1 MATLQHKYS
10 LWLSPPKHSPAHASI
25 QSLIAQFSTAPD
37 SPVFPPHLTLFSP
50 VRTDSDAA
58 AIEQVQFY
66 VAKLRER
73 QLSQIPIE
81 IRKVASGSKFY
92 QCIMLE
98 VGGVHEDAVRSANT
112 IAREHWDATGQ
123 PNYYPH
129 VSLVYRECTAEQ
141 REQLKEAVEMAMPA
155 NIGSLA
161 YVADEVRIIETV
173 GLCNEWRDI
182 GSISLATGQ
191 HSAA

>member
-1 MATLQHKYS
+1 MATPQHKYS
-10 LWLSPPKHSPAHASI
+10 LWLSPPKYSPAHASI
-25 QSLIAQFSTAPD
+25 QSLIAQFSTAPG
-37 SPVFPPHLTLFSP
+37 SPVFSPHLTLFSP

-58 AIEQVQFY
+58 AIEQVQLY

-73 QLSQIPIE
+73 QLSQIPTE
-81 IRKVASGSKFY
+81 IRRVASGSKFY

-112 IAREHWDATGQ
+112 IAREHWDATDQ

-141 REQLKEAVEMAMPA
+141 RQ
-155 NIGSLA
+155 
-161 YVADEVRIIETV
+161 
-173 GLCNEWRDI
+173 
-182 GSISLATGQ
+182 ATEGGC
-191 HSAA
+191 